1 MKTSGKIQCLLALAA
16 LAAVP
21 VAANAATTELL
32 QLQVNGGT
40 PITIND
46 NGTGDINN
54 AIGTITIASGTA
66 SGGVSFGGNN
76 ISTRGPTTQ
85 LNDNTIS
92 ITNTGNASA
101 DVTILLSDYNFA
113 PAGSV
118 GSPPS
123 LTNLLAGTYYPDS
136 STGSAS
142 ASVTS
147 YVDPNNAQITLS
159 NYSSFTNTG
168 ASSVSTLPDGT
179 FNGTSTSVNYT
190 LGSGD
195 FSLAQVATLVVPVGA
210 QLNLSATTSTNVSTI
225 PSPEPASFALL
236 GAAALP
242 LLLRR
247 RKGTLA

>member
-16 LAAVP
+16 LAAMP
-21 VAANAATTELL
+21 VVANAATTELL

-40 PITIND
+40 PPTIND
-46 NGTGDINN
+46 NGTGDINT
-54 AIGTITIASGTA
+54 AIGTITIKQGTTI
-66 SGGVSFGGNN
+66 SGVSFGGNN

-92 ITNTGNASA
+92 ITNNGDGAA
-101 DVTILLSDYNFA
+101 HVTILLSDFNFA

-118 GSPPS
+118 GSPT
-123 LTNLLAGTYYPDS
+123 LTNLLAGTYYPNG
-136 STGSAS
+136 STGTAS

-147 YVDPNNAQITLS
+147 YVDPNNSQITLS
-159 NYSSFTNTG
+159 NFSSLTHTG
-168 ASSVSTLPDGT
+168 ASSASGLS
-179 FNGTSTSVNYT
+179 NGSFSAAATNVLFT

-195 FSLAQVATLVVPVGA
+195 FSLAQIATLVVPVDA
-210 QLNLSATTSTNVSTI
+210 QLNLSATTSTNVPTT

-236 GAAALP
+236 GAAGLP

-247 RKGTLA
+247 RKGAAA

>member
-21 VAANAATTELL
+21 VAASAATTEIV

-40 PITIND
+40 PVTIND
-46 NGTGDINN
+46 NGTNDINS
-54 AIGTITIASGTA
+54 AIGTITMQQGTPTI
-66 SGGVSFGGNN
+66 SGVSFGGTN

-85 LNDNTIS
+85 LSDDTIS
-92 ITNTGNASA
+92 ITNNGDGAAT
-101 DVTILLSDYNFA
+101 VRILLSDFNFA
-113 PAGSV
+113 PASSV
-118 GSPPS
+118 GNPT
-123 LTNLLAGTYYPDS
+123 LTNLLAGIYYPNG
-136 STGSAS
+136 STVSAS

-147 YVDPNNAQITLS
+147 YVDPNNSQITLS
-159 NYSSFTNTG
+159 NFSSLTNTG
-168 ASSVSTLPDGT
+168 ASSASNLS
-179 FNGTSTSVNYT
+179 NGSFSAAATSVPFT

-210 QLNLSATTSTNVSTI
+210 QLNLSASTTTNVSTV

-236 GAAALP
+236 GAAGLP

-247 RKGTLA
+247 RKGAVG